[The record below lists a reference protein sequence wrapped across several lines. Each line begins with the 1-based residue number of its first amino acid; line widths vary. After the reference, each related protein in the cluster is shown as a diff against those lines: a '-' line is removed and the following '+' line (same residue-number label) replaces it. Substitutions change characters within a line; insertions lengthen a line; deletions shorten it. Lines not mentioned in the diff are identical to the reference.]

1 MTVPATLRRAGPFSG
16 TGSSI
21 ACPFTFRV
29 FSAADIEVRKATA
42 AGVESVVTSGLTI
55 TINADQDATPG
66 GSVSLTAASGETV
79 VIVGATP
86 YSQTLDLPSG
96 GNFSPRAVENAL
108 DRTTFQVQQLAEEVG
123 RALALPA
130 TATTVDAQLP
140 VPAGNRYLGWN
151 AAGTALVNREG
162 TGAANAEDVTANDG
176 AGGSLFTT
184 VAGFISR
191 LLSSAGAALVGFLQ
205 AGAGAVARTLQ
216 VKLRESMV
224 SVKDFGAAGDGTTD
238 DTAAFAAA
246 IASLPGGGRIHVPR
260 GWYRITSSLSLH
272 SGLCFYGDGCTNLTF
287 GTPTNAERPS
297 HIFIDSDTGALFTHA
312 MDVQLESVR
321 FFDLSFGARLFPTTV
336 PRGTSTGFSFSG
348 KYPVDAKHA
357 TFERC
362 QFSNFGAYAIRV
374 RDPVA
379 PHASNPDWNMA
390 PVDMTACTF
399 YYNAIGI
406 EIEADNA
413 DIWTLTNCAWFQSS
427 GHVGVSIRRGGMI
440 LLVGCFGGGGTMV
453 KTVGT
458 IRDAITLLGCQFEA
472 ATALLHVADT
482 MATQQLY
489 RPIKLISCVIEAP
502 VILGV
507 ACHLITEGCR
517 WVDNLEVPVSG
528 CVVES
533 RGDSFLGSTA
543 WNLAAGSVVH
553 HFQNADDQRPTGV
566 RGQIFNGQ
574 AIHRTAAS
582 PSVSIVGVVGDI
594 SWNTA
599 PATGQPPGW
608 VCTAA
613 PSTWRPMASLV

>member
-1 MTVPATLRRAGPFSG
+1 MSVNTETPLASSVANGATTVFPYAFTLLDAADMKVTGELAGVVTTYTLGVHYTVSGVG
-16 TGSSI
+16 TGSGSVTFVTAPANGTIITRYRDSQIKRATDYQDNGDILADTLNLDLDRLWLALQEIFNGGKGVPSGLRVPNSETVDPLPAAAARAGYLLGFNGSGAPLMVPGQSGTATSLALDLASI
-21 ACPFTFRV
+21 ASTTKGAGMV
-29 FSAADIEVRKATA
+29 AFSPLLAYP
-42 AGVESVVTSGLTI
+42 AGTLGAWARSVVV
-55 TINADQDATPG
+55 N
-66 GSVSLTAASGETV
+66 VR
-79 VIVGATP
+79 
-86 YSQTLDLPSG
+86 
-96 GNFSPRAVENAL
+96 NF
-108 DRTTFQVQQLAEEVG
+108 
-123 RALALPA
+123 
-130 TATTVDAQLP
+130 
-140 VPAGNRYLGWN
+140 
-151 AAGTALVNREG
+151 
-162 TGAANAEDVTANDG
+162 
-176 AGGSLFTT
+176 
-184 VAGFISR
+184 
-191 LLSSAGAALVGFLQ
+191 
-205 AGAGAVARTLQ
+205 GAV
-216 VKLRESMV
+216 
-224 SVKDFGAAGDGTTD
+224 GDGTTD
-238 DTAAFAAA
+238 DTAAFEAA
-246 IASLPGGGRIHVPR
+246 IASLPGGGRIYVPR
-260 GWYRITSSLSLH
+260 GWYRITRSLSLH
-272 SGLCFYGDGCTNLTF
+272 SGLCFFGDGCTNLTF
-287 GTPTNAERPS
+287 GTPTNNERPS
-297 HIFIDSDTGALFTHA
+297 HIFIDSDSGTLFTHP

-321 FFDLSFGARLFPTTV
+321 FFDLSFGARLFPNTT

-362 QFSNFGAYAIRV
+362 QFANFGAYAIRV

-399 YYNAIGI
+399 YYNTIGI

-440 LLVGCFGGGGTMV
+440 LLMGCFGGGGTMV
-453 KTVGT
+453 KTVGS

-502 VILGV
+502 VILGT

-543 WNLAAGSVVH
+543 WNLAAGSVVR
-553 HFQNADDQRPTGV
+553 HFQNADDQRPVGV

-582 PSVSIVGVVGDI
+582 PSVSIVGAVGDI

-613 PSTWRPMASLV
+613 PSTWRPMASLA

>member
-1 MTVPATLRRAGPFSG
+1 MAVNDETPIAVSTANGLTTVFPHAFTLLAAADLVVKGLRNGAVTTYVLGTDYTVSGVGTSSGSVTFTTAPASGAVITRYRNTAIQRQTDYQDNGDLLADTINQDFDRLWLALQDVFSGGKAPPSTLRAPGGEVLNELPAAAGRALRVQAYDASGQPILIPGVDDSSAAALALDLVNSTNAAKGPALVAFSVALSYPAGSVGAELRRA
-16 TGSSI
+16 
-21 ACPFTFRV
+21 R
-29 FSAADIEVRKATA
+29 
-42 AGVESVVTSGLTI
+42 
-55 TINADQDATPG
+55 
-66 GSVSLTAASGETV
+66 
-79 VIVGATP
+79 
-86 YSQTLDLPSG
+86 DLC
-96 GNFSPRAVENAL
+96 
-108 DRTTFQVQQLAEEVG
+108 
-123 RALALPA
+123 
-130 TATTVDAQLP
+130 
-140 VPAGNRYLGWN
+140 
-151 AAGTALVNREG
+151 
-162 TGAANAEDVTANDG
+162 
-176 AGGSLFTT
+176 
-184 VAGFISR
+184 
-191 LLSSAGAALVGFLQ
+191 
-205 AGAGAVARTLQ
+205 
-216 VKLRESMV
+216 V
-224 SVKDFGAAGDGTTD
+224 SVKDHGATGNGTTD
-238 DTAAFAAA
+238 DTAAFLAA
-246 IASLPGGGRIHVPR
+246 IAALPGGGRIYVPR
-260 GWYRITSSLSLH
+260 GWYRITASLPLH

-287 GTPTNAERPS
+287 GTPTNNERPS
-297 HIFIDSDTGALFTHA
+297 HIFIDSDTGTLFTHP

-357 TFERC
+357 TFQRC

-453 KTVGT
+453 KTVGS

-543 WNLAAGSVVH
+543 WNLAAGSVVR
-553 HFQNADDQRPTGV
+553 HFQNADDQRPVGV

-608 VCTAA
+608 VCTAE
-613 PSTWRPMASLV
+613 PSTWRPMASLA